1 MIQFIFHHLLFLFFT
16 CVGIAS
22 VNDSEAANNTGGGG
36 GGGGGWGGGRSMAVA
51 VFNGVRDGL

>member
-1 MIQFIFHHLLFLFFT
+1 
-16 CVGIAS
+16 